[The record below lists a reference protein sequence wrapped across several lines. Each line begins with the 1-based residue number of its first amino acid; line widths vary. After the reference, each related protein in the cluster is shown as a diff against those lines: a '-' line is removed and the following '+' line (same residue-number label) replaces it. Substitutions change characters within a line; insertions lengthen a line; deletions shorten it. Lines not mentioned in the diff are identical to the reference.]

1 MNPFNKK
8 LKEIKILEII
18 GIAIIFIFLIVLLEL
33 DIEWISILLIIY
45 ILFRTRKEINGI
57 KDSTT
62 TIFSKISAKTWLL
75 LGITSYIFALGS
87 GLFLEN
93 TLSDYPLFYILESM
107 NTAED
112 RILFFGIDFLTTVIV
127 GPIAEELLFRG
138 IILNRFNKRLPI
150 LIAILLSSTLFCL
163 FHPQEAIVS
172 TFIFGITMCIVYLTT
187 DNIIVPI
194 TLHMLNNLIS
204 FSIPYIPNLEIYLTS
219 QSGIIILEILAIIS
233 LIYIMYFNLKNYSN
247 IQELKK

>member
-93 TLSDYPLFYILESM
+93 TL
-107 NTAED
+107 
-112 RILFFGIDFLTTVIV
+112 
-127 GPIAEELLFRG
+127 
-138 IILNRFNKRLPI
+138 
-150 LIAILLSSTLFCL
+150 
-163 FHPQEAIVS
+163 
-172 TFIFGITMCIVYLTT
+172 
-187 DNIIVPI
+187 
-194 TLHMLNNLIS
+194 
-204 FSIPYIPNLEIYLTS
+204 
-219 QSGIIILEILAIIS
+219 
-233 LIYIMYFNLKNYSN
+233 
-247 IQELKK
+247 